1 MCTLKKK
8 HILFFFVVVIDILL
22 SKAGF
27 FIKKIEMTRRRP
39 GQGFEPGSTV
49 QELCDVAA
57 CYSTE
62 VSWAD

>member
-1 MCTLKKK
+1 MCTLKKT
-8 HILFFFVVVIDILL
+8 IFDFFSIVVIDILL

-27 FIKKIEMTRRRP
+27 SLKNRDDSRMP

-62 VSWAD
+62 VSGAD